1 MSSELKDL
9 RAKITPRTNAVLE
22 ALNRSTGRDKS
33 EIARDILDKWA
44 VEQIHAASLIDRM
57 LAVEGEPGIGEGV
70 SGKNGEAQA
79 PGPNLR
85 WAK

>member
-1 MSSELKDL
+1 VAVELKDL

-44 VEQIHAASLIDRM
+44 ADQIHAATLIDRM
-57 LAVEGEPGIGEGV
+57 LAVEGEPGITEG
-70 SGKNGEAQA
+70 SAGNGRESRPAA
-79 PGPNLR
+79 SIR
-85 WAK
+85 AAT

>member
-1 MSSELKDL
+1 MAVELKDL

-44 VEQIHAASLIDRM
+44 AEQIHAATLIDRM
-57 LAVEGEPGIGEGV
+57 LAVEGEPGIGEGS
-70 SGKNGEAQA
+70 SGNRGESRAA
-79 PGPNLR
+79 SPIR
-85 WAK
+85 AAT